1 MILSAQRRELGALAI
16 AQARELTA
24 LHRGFDPRSDTALWS
39 VDFWDTLK
47 VLFGMLFAIQLFMA
61 VAGTLTLL
69 VGAVGVM
76 NIMLVVVDE
85 RTREI
90 GVRKALG
97 ARDRDVFLQFL
108 TEAVVVAL
116 GAGVLGT
123 AAGLGAAPGHRG
135 ACSSAPASP

>member
-1 MILSAQRRELGALAI
+1 
-16 AQARELTA
+16 
-24 LHRGFDPRSDTALWS
+24 
-39 VDFWDTLK
+39 
-47 VLFGMLFAIQLFMA
+47 MA

-69 VGAVGVM
+69 VGAIGVM
-76 NIMLVVVDE
+76 NIMLVVVGE

-108 TEAVVVAL
+108 SEAVLVAL

-123 AAGLGAAPGHRG
+123 LAGLALLRAAAPAFERAGIAVGVWPDPFTVGVVTG
-135 ACSSAPASP
+135 ALVGVAVLAGVLPAVRASRVPPAEALRSY